1 MTSALICLPTMRL
14 TNTLSFTLSQN
25 DLHAHVA
32 YVPEVRSSS
41 QRRESSWFSD
51 GLTSLFKSAA
61 RGASSLTESRAT
73 AAELS
78 AYADLLHTVCTRA
91 QIVEEWMTACEERIH
106 ALSSSSSSS
115 SSSQQQQRRGSQHSE
130 DEMVAQARLTNLLVL
145 LRRAT
150 EFLHAA
156 FCAVAVRDMRAA
168 MARYTKHCARA
179 LISPV

>member
-1 MTSALICLPTMRL
+1 MFHFS
-14 TNTLSFTLSQN
+14 NTPPHSTQN

-32 YVPEVRSSS
+32 YVPEVKTTT
-41 QRRESSWFSD
+41 QKRESSWFSD

-78 AYADLLHTVCTRA
+78 AYAELLHTVCTRA
-91 QIVEEWMTACEERIH
+91 QIVEEWMTACEERIY
-106 ALSSSSSSS
+106 ALSASSTTQQ
-115 SSSQQQQRRGSQHSE
+115 QQQQRRGSQHSE
-130 DEMVAQARLTNLLVL
+130 DEMMAQARYTNLLVL

-150 EFLHAA
+150 EYLHAS